1 MTPKEFLAIAKALPE
16 GMLLVSGAGKILAAN
31 RALGDLLGT
40 SPEALTGKLLFD
52 VAASPPEKIK
62 TYLQVCSRSGQMMI
76 GTLSFCFPPKKIDC
90 RAEGAAVAPG
100 TKGKAAKILLRLRPK
115 ALGSSQFVLLN
126 RQIQALT
133 REITIR
139 RRTEE
144 ELKRKTSEAE
154 EANRIKSQFLSN
166 VSHELRTPLNAILG
180 YTSLL
185 LDQVYGPVGEDM
197 REPLERAKRNA
208 DDLLRLVND
217 VLDFSKIESG
227 KMPLDLVPVDI
238 SSLIHDVY
246 VGMKLFI
253 DKKSLRVQWNLEK
266 ALPMIECDANKI
278 RQVFVNLFSNAIKFT
293 NEGG

>member
-1 MTPKEFLAIAKALPE
+1 M
-16 GMLLVSGAGKILAAN
+16 
-31 RALGDLLGT
+31 
-40 SPEALTGKLLFD
+40 
-52 VAASPPEKIK
+52 
-62 TYLQVCSRSGQMMI
+62 
-76 GTLSFCFPPKKIDC
+76 
-90 RAEGAAVAPG
+90 
-100 TKGKAAKILLRLRPK
+100 
-115 ALGSSQFVLLN
+115 GSSQFVLLN

-278 RQVFVNLFSNAIKFT
+278 RQVFVNLFPMRSSLRMRGDDFDKESAGKGGLKFQSRIPASASARKSFLKYST
-293 NEGG
+293 CSIRSIPPRHASSEASDWAWQSSKRSSIC